1 MYATEQSYNPEDD
14 QDAIDAV
21 NATDPAGAPMR
32 LLEYRQILEEIENQ
46 PHWRAQADKEM
57 EYVDGNQLS
66 SELLNRQKAVGIP
79 PAIENLI
86 GPAIRSLQGYEAITR
101 TDWRVSPDG
110 DVGGQD
116 VADALNFRLNQAERA
131 SRADSA
137 CTEAFRPQVC
147 VGIGWVEVSRESDPF
162 KFPYRCKAVHR
173 NEIHW
178 DMRATEADLTDARWL
193 RRARWLDRGRLLM
206 LFPQQADVIRACAMH
221 GNAWYT
227 DPIFTGSDS
236 SWMSTGLR
244 NTWNDRQAWTIAE
257 DRWYNNANKSMMLA
271 ELWYRRWVMVTV
283 IRTPDGRVVEYDA
296 SNQVHNVAVMSGAA
310 TVEDAIVP
318 RVRRSYWLGP
328 HCLFDGPTPYRHD
341 FFPYAP
347 FFGFT
352 EDATGVPFGYV
363 RDMIYPQDSVNSGI
377 SKLRWG
383 MASVRTTRTKGATEM
398 TDQQFRTMI
407 ARVDA
412 DIILDQKHMAQQ
424 GAVFKVERDF
434 QLNGQQFQ
442 MLNDNRQAIERTSS
456 ITAGFIGRNGT
467 ARSGLQEQT
476 QVEQSNQSLGY
487 IMANFREGR
496 ALVGEMLLSMVTE
509 DIGKRREVVVIQGDA
524 VREDRTVVLNQPE
537 VDPATGRQYLSND
550 ILRTRL
556 KVALEDVPSTPSYRG
571 QQLNALSEVA
581 KSLPPEVQKAVLPYM
596 VSLMDTPYKNEIVE
610 AIRAASQSQ
619 TPEQIEQ
626 MVKEAKAQAVRE
638 AGLELRARELEMRY
652 SPEKLRAEIDLMVSK
667 RVSELVK
674 ASYASMQAG
683 QVIATIPQ
691 VAPIADVVM
700 QSSGYRPPNPG
711 GVDPNFPV
719 PGQAAAMN
727 IRSPYVQGQGAELG
741 SEQLPMTR
749 ENTSPMLPPVP
760 QDPSPLRGIETQRGA
775 DNIQ

>member
-32 LLEYRQILEEIENQ
+32 LLEYRGILEEIESQ

-206 LFPQQADVIRACAMH
+206 LFPQQADVIRSCATH
-221 GNAWYT
+221 GNAWYA

-244 NTWNDRQAWTIAE
+244 NTWNERQAWTIAE
-257 DRWYNNANKSMMLA
+257 DRWYNSANKSMMLA

-383 MASVRTTRTKGATEM
+383 MASVRTTRTEGATDM

-496 ALVGEMLLSMVTE
+496 TLVGEMLLSMVTE

-581 KSLPPEVQKAVLPYM
+581 KALPPEVQKAVLPYM
-596 VSLMDTPYKNEIVE
+596 VSLMDTPYKTEIVE

-626 MVKEAKAQAVRE
+626 IVKEAKAQAVRE
-638 AGLELRARELEMRY
+638 AGLELRERELEMKY

-700 QSSGYRPPNPG
+700 QGSGYRPPKPD

-727 IRSPYVQGQGAELG
+727 IRSPYVQGQGAEPG

-760 QDPSPLRGIETQRGA
+760 QDPSPLRGIETPRVT

>member
-32 LLEYRQILEEIENQ
+32 LLEYRGILEEIESQ

-147 VGIGWVEVSRESDPF
+147 VGVGWVEVSRESDPF

-206 LFPQQADVIRACAMH
+206 LFPQQADVIRSCAKH

-244 NTWNDRQAWTIAE
+244 NTWSERQAWTIAE
-257 DRWYNNANKSMMLA
+257 DRWYNSANKSMMLA

-496 ALVGEMLLSMVTE
+496 TLVGEMLLSMVTE
-509 DIGKRREVVVIQGDA
+509 DIGKRREVVVIEGDA

-700 QSSGYRPPNPG
+700 QGSGYRPPKPD

-749 ENTSPMLPPVP
+749 ENTSPILPPVP
-760 QDPSPLRGIETQRGA
+760 QDPSPLRGIETQRVT

>member
-32 LLEYRQILEEIENQ
+32 LLEYRGILEEIESQ

-147 VGIGWVEVSRESDPF
+147 VGVGWVEVSRESDPF

-206 LFPQQADVIRACAMH
+206 LFPQQADVIRSCATH

-244 NTWNDRQAWTIAE
+244 NTWNERQAWTIAE
-257 DRWYNNANKSMMLA
+257 DRWYNSANKSMMLA

-283 IRTPDGRVVEYDA
+283 ILTPDGRVVEYDA
-296 SNQVHNVAVMSGAA
+296 ANQVHNVAVMSGAA
-310 TVEDAIVP
+310 KVEDAIVP

-328 HCLFDGPTPYRHD
+328 HCLFDGPTPYKHD

-412 DIILDQKHMAQQ
+412 DVILDQKHMAQQ

-434 QLNGQQFQ
+434 QLNSQQFQ

-496 ALVGEMLLSMVTE
+496 TLVGEMLLSMVTE

-581 KSLPPEVQKAVLPYM
+581 KALPPEVQKAVLPYM
-596 VSLMDTPYKNEIVE
+596 VSLMDTPYKTEIVE

-700 QSSGYRPPNPG
+700 QGSGYRPPKPD

-727 IRSPYVQGQGAELG
+727 IRSPYVQGQGAEPG
-741 SEQLPMTR
+741 SEQLPMMR

-760 QDPSPLRGIETQRGA
+760 QDPSPLRGLETQRVT